1 MKKIP
6 RLTIFFAIIFAL
18 FLMVITIPK
27 ISVNAIEG
35 KFWAENED
43 VEESKEIIYTGDI
56 GGHTLYVKFVDGS
69 ALISIDKEE
78 WKEVA
83 YRKNGN
89 SLYIPFDNEEALLV
103 LNDNKTFT
111 YIGNFPTTY
120 DDTNETNESEE
131 ITKQDIEEIID
142 KALQDAGLNADDI
155 KNLKEMYA
163 TITSPDLTLEQKLL
177 YIMVVVL
184 AALGVSM
191 ATLVIY
197 KKSLQNLN
205 AKNNKQVAA
214 LIDSTTKLIDKADES
229 IKAANLTQEH
239 VNAQGETI
247 NKFIDKM
254 VDRDEKIEQ
263 LLALDE
269 TQPIGYHTED
279 EVVEEEIPEE
289 VEQAPTEEGDTDEES
304 IE

>member
-1 MKKIP
+1 
-6 RLTIFFAIIFAL
+6 
-18 FLMVITIPK
+18 MVITIPK

-120 DDTNETNESEE
+120 DDANETNESEE

>member
-43 VEESKEIIYTGDI
+43 VEQSEEIIYTGDI
-56 GGHTLYVKFVDGS
+56 EGKTFYIKFVDGL
-69 ALISIDKEE
+69 ALVSNNKEE
-78 WKEVA
+78 WKEIA
-83 YRKNGN
+83 YRRNGN
-89 SLYIPFDNEEALLV
+89 SLYLQIENEEALLV

-111 YIGNFPTTY
+111 YTGYITTI
-120 DDTNETNESEE
+120 DDPKETNESEE

-163 TITSPDLTLEQKLL
+163 TITNPDLTLEQKLL

-205 AKNNKQVAA
+205 AKNNKQVAT
-214 LIDSTTKLIDKADES
+214 LIDSATKLIDKADES
-229 IKAANLTQEH
+229 IKAANLTQEQ

-254 VDRDEKIEQ
+254 ADRDEKIEQ

>member
-27 ISVNAIEG
+27 ISVNATEG
-35 KFWAENED
+35 KFWAENEEI
-43 VEESKEIIYTGDI
+43 EETEEIIYTGDI
-56 GGHTLYVKFVDGS
+56 EGKTFYIKFVDGL
-69 ALISIDKEE
+69 ALVSNNKEE
-78 WKEVA
+78 WKEIA
-83 YRKNGN
+83 YRRNGN
-89 SLYIPFDNEEALLV
+89 SLYLQIDNEEALLV

-111 YIGNFPTTY
+111 YAGYITTI
-120 DDTNETNESEE
+120 DDPNETNESEE

-163 TITSPDLTLEQKLL
+163 TITNPDLTLEQKLL

-205 AKNNKQVAA
+205 AKNNKQVAT
-214 LIDSTTKLIDKADES
+214 LIDSATKLIDKADES
-229 IKAANLTQEH
+229 IKAANLTQEQ

-254 VDRDEKIEQ
+254 ADRDEKIEQ

-269 TQPIGYHTED
+269 TQPIGFHTED
-279 EVVEEEIPEE
+279 EE

-304 IE
+304 VE

>member
-27 ISVNAIEG
+27 ISVNATEG

-43 VEESKEIIYTGDI
+43 VEQSEEIIYTGDI
-56 GGHTLYVKFVDGS
+56 EGKTFYIKFVDGL
-69 ALISIDKEE
+69 ALVSNNKEE
-78 WKEVA
+78 WKEIA
-83 YRKNGN
+83 YRRNGN
-89 SLYIPFDNEEALLV
+89 SLYLQIENEEALLV

-111 YIGNFPTTY
+111 YTGYITTI
-120 DDTNETNESEE
+120 DDPKETNESEE

-163 TITSPDLTLEQKLL
+163 TITNPDLTLEQKLL

-205 AKNNKQVAA
+205 AKNNKQVAT
-214 LIDSTTKLIDKADES
+214 LIDSATKLIDKADES
-229 IKAANLTQEH
+229 IKAANLTQEQ

-254 VDRDEKIEQ
+254 ADRDEKIEQ

>member
-43 VEESKEIIYTGDI
+43 VEQSEEIIYTGDI
-56 GGHTLYVKFVDGS
+56 EGETFYIKFIDGL
-69 ALISIDKEE
+69 ALVSNNKEE
-78 WKEVA
+78 WKEIA
-83 YRKNGN
+83 YRRNGN
-89 SLYIPFDNEEALLV
+89 SLYLQIENEEALLV

-111 YIGNFPTTY
+111 YTGYITTI
-120 DDTNETNESEE
+120 DAPNETNESEE

-163 TITSPDLTLEQKLL
+163 TITNPDLTLEQKLL
-177 YIMVVVL
+177 YIMMVVL

-205 AKNNKQVAA
+205 AKNNKQVAT
-214 LIDSTTKLIDKADES
+214 LIDSATKLIDKADES
-229 IKAANLTQEH
+229 IKAANLTQEQ

-254 VDRDEKIEQ
+254 ADRDEKIEQ

>member
-27 ISVNAIEG
+27 ISVNATEG

-43 VEESKEIIYTGDI
+43 VEETEEIIYTGDI

-120 DDTNETNESEE
+120 DDSNETNESEE

-163 TITSPDLTLEQKLL
+163 TITNPDLTLEQKLL

-205 AKNNKQVAA
+205 AKNNKQVAT
-214 LIDSTTKLIDKADES
+214 LIDSTAKLIDKADES
-229 IKAANLTQEH
+229 IKAANLTQEQ

-254 VDRDEKIEQ
+254 ADRDEKIEQ

-289 VEQAPTEEGDTDEES
+289 IEQAPTEEGDTDEES

>member
-43 VEESKEIIYTGDI
+43 VEQSEEIIYTGDI
-56 GGHTLYVKFVDGS
+56 EGKTFYIKFVDGL
-69 ALISIDKEE
+69 ALVSNNKEE
-78 WKEVA
+78 WKEIA
-83 YRKNGN
+83 YRRNGN
-89 SLYIPFDNEEALLV
+89 SLYLQIDNEEALLV

-111 YIGNFPTTY
+111 YTGYITTI
-120 DDTNETNESEE
+120 DDSKETNESEE

-163 TITSPDLTLEQKLL
+163 TITNPDLTLEQKLL

-205 AKNNKQVAA
+205 AKNNKQVAT
-214 LIDSTTKLIDKADES
+214 LIDSATKLIDKADES
-229 IKAANLTQEH
+229 IKAANLTQEQ

-254 VDRDEKIEQ
+254 ADRDEKIEQ

-269 TQPIGYHTED
+269 MQPIGCHTED
-279 EVVEEEIPEE
+279 EVVKEEIPEE
-289 VEQAPTEEGDTDEES
+289 AEQAPTEEGDTDEES

>member
-43 VEESKEIIYTGDI
+43 VEQSEEIIYTGDI
-56 GGHTLYVKFVDGS
+56 EGKTFYIKFVDGL
-69 ALISIDKEE
+69 ALVSNNKEE
-78 WKEVA
+78 WKEIA
-83 YRKNGN
+83 YRRNGN
-89 SLYIPFDNEEALLV
+89 SLYLQIENEEALLV

-111 YIGNFPTTY
+111 YTGYITTI
-120 DDTNETNESEE
+120 DEPNETNESEE

-155 KNLKEMYA
+155 NNLKEMYA

-205 AKNNKQVAA
+205 AKNNKQVAT
-214 LIDSTTKLIDKADES
+214 LIDSATKLIDKADES
-229 IKAANLTQEH
+229 IKAANLTQEQ

-254 VDRDEKIEQ
+254 ADRDEKIEQ

-279 EVVEEEIPEE
+279 EVVEEKIPEE

>member
-27 ISVNAIEG
+27 ISVNATEG
-35 KFWAENED
+35 KYWTENEEI
-43 VEESKEIIYTGDI
+43 EETEEVIYI
-56 GGHTLYVKFVDGS
+56 GTFEGKTLYLKFDTEYI
-69 ALISIDKEE
+69 ALLSTDKET
-78 WKEVA
+78 WKEVP

-89 SLYIPFDNEEALLV
+89 SLYLQIDNEEGLFV

-111 YIGNFPTTY
+111 FTGYVSAIEQDDPT
-120 DDTNETNESEE
+120 ESEE

-163 TITSPDLTLEQKLL
+163 TITNPELSLEQKLL
-177 YIMVVVL
+177 YIVVVVIT
-184 AALGVSM
+184 ALGVSM

-197 KKSLQNLN
+197 KKSLQKLN
-205 AKNNKQVAA
+205 TTNNKQIAG
-214 LIDSTTKLIDKADES
+214 LIDTATNLIDKADES
-229 IKAANLTQEH
+229 IKAANLTQDQ

-254 VDRDEKIEQ
+254 IDRDEKIEQ

-269 TQPIGYHTED
+269 KQPIGYHTED
-279 EVVEEEIPEE
+279 E
-289 VEQAPTEEGDTDEES
+289 TSEEGGTNEES

>member
-27 ISVNAIEG
+27 ISVNATEG

-43 VEESKEIIYTGDI
+43 VEQSEEIIYTGDI
-56 GGHTLYVKFVDGS
+56 DGVTFYIKFVDGS
-69 ALISIDKEE
+69 ALISDNKEE
-78 WKEVA
+78 WREIA
-83 YRKNGN
+83 YRRNGN
-89 SLYIPFDNEEALLV
+89 SLYLQIDNEEALLV

-111 YIGNFPTTY
+111 YTGYITTI
-120 DDTNETNESEE
+120 DDPKETNESEE

-163 TITSPDLTLEQKLL
+163 TITNPDLTLEQKLL

-205 AKNNKQVAA
+205 AKNNKQITN
-214 LIDSTTKLIDKADES
+214 LIDNTTKLIDKADES
-229 IKAANLTQEH
+229 IKAANLTQEQ

-254 VDRDEKIEQ
+254 ADRDEKIEQ

>member
-43 VEESKEIIYTGDI
+43 VEQSEEIIYTGDI
-56 GGHTLYVKFVDGS
+56 EGETFYIKFVDGL
-69 ALISIDKEE
+69 ALVSNNKEE
-78 WKEVA
+78 WKEIA
-83 YRKNGN
+83 YRRNGN
-89 SLYIPFDNEEALLV
+89 SLYLQIDNEEALLV

-111 YIGNFPTTY
+111 YTGYITTI
-120 DDTNETNESEE
+120 DAPNETNESEE

-163 TITSPDLTLEQKLL
+163 TITNPDLTLEQKLL

-205 AKNNKQVAA
+205 AKNNKQVAT
-214 LIDSTTKLIDKADES
+214 LIDSATKLIDKADES
-229 IKAANLTQEH
+229 IKAANLTQEQ

-254 VDRDEKIEQ
+254 ADRDEKIEQ

-279 EVVEEEIPEE
+279 EVVEEEMPEE

>member
-43 VEESKEIIYTGDI
+43 VEQSEEIIYTGDI
-56 GGHTLYVKFVDGS
+56 EGETFYIKFVDGL
-69 ALISIDKEE
+69 ALVSNNKEE
-78 WKEVA
+78 WKEIA
-83 YRKNGN
+83 YRRNGN
-89 SLYIPFDNEEALLV
+89 SLYLQIDNEEALLV

-111 YIGNFPTTY
+111 YTGYITTI
-120 DDTNETNESEE
+120 DEPKETNESEE

-163 TITSPDLTLEQKLL
+163 TITNPDLTLEQKLL

-205 AKNNKQVAA
+205 AKNNKQIAN
-214 LIDSTTKLIDKADES
+214 LIDNTTKLIDKADES
-229 IKAANLTQEH
+229 IKAANLTQEQ

-254 VDRDEKIEQ
+254 ADRDEKIEQ

-289 VEQAPTEEGDTDEES
+289 GDTDEES

>member
-43 VEESKEIIYTGDI
+43 VEQSEEIIYTGDI
-56 GGHTLYVKFVDGS
+56 EGKTFYIKFVDGL
-69 ALISIDKEE
+69 ALVSNNKEE
-78 WKEVA
+78 WKEIA
-83 YRKNGN
+83 YRRNGN
-89 SLYIPFDNEEALLV
+89 SLYLQIENEEALLV

-111 YIGNFPTTY
+111 YTGYITTI
-120 DDTNETNESEE
+120 DDPKETNESEE

-163 TITSPDLTLEQKLL
+163 TITNPDLTLEQKLL

-205 AKNNKQVAA
+205 AKNNKQVAT
-214 LIDSTTKLIDKADES
+214 LIDSATKLIDKADES
-229 IKAANLTQEH
+229 IKAANLTQEQ

-279 EVVEEEIPEE
+279 EIS
-289 VEQAPTEEGDTDEES
+289 EEGDTDEES

>member
-27 ISVNAIEG
+27 ISVNATEG

-43 VEESKEIIYTGDI
+43 VEQSEEIIYTGDI
-56 GGHTLYVKFVDGS
+56 DGVTFYIKFVDGL
-69 ALISIDKEE
+69 ALVSNNKEE
-78 WKEVA
+78 WKEIA
-83 YRKNGN
+83 YRRNGN
-89 SLYIPFDNEEALLV
+89 SLYLQIENEEALLV

-111 YIGNFPTTY
+111 YTGYITTI
-120 DDTNETNESEE
+120 DDPKETNESEE

-163 TITSPDLTLEQKLL
+163 TITNPDLTLEQKLL

-205 AKNNKQVAA
+205 AKNNKQVAT
-214 LIDSTTKLIDKADES
+214 LIDSATKLIDKADES
-229 IKAANLTQEH
+229 IKAANLTQEQ

-254 VDRDEKIEQ
+254 ADRDEKIEQ

-279 EVVEEEIPEE
+279 EVVEEEQHEE

>member
-1 MKKIP
+1 MKKIS

-43 VEESKEIIYTGDI
+43 VEQSEEIIYTGDI
-56 GGHTLYVKFVDGS
+56 EGKTFYIKFVDGL
-69 ALISIDKEE
+69 ALVSNNKEE
-78 WKEVA
+78 WKEIA
-83 YRKNGN
+83 YRRNGN
-89 SLYIPFDNEEALLV
+89 SLYLQIDNEEALLV

-111 YIGNFPTTY
+111 YTGYITTI
-120 DDTNETNESEE
+120 DDPKETNESEE

-163 TITSPDLTLEQKLL
+163 TITNPDLTLEQKLL

-205 AKNNKQVAA
+205 AKNNKQVAT
-214 LIDSTTKLIDKADES
+214 LIDSATKLIDKADES
-229 IKAANLTQEH
+229 IKAANLTQEQ

-254 VDRDEKIEQ
+254 ADRDEKIEQ
-263 LLALDE
+263 LLAIDE
-269 TQPIGYHTED
+269 KQPIGFHTED
-279 EVVEEEIPEE
+279 EIS
-289 VEQAPTEEGDTDEES
+289 EEGDTDEES

>member
-43 VEESKEIIYTGDI
+43 VEQSEEIIYTGDI
-56 GGHTLYVKFVDGS
+56 EGKTFYIKFVDGL
-69 ALISIDKEE
+69 ALVSNNKEE
-78 WKEVA
+78 WKEIA
-83 YRKNGN
+83 YRRNGN
-89 SLYIPFDNEEALLV
+89 SLYLQIENEEALLV

-111 YIGNFPTTY
+111 YTGYITTI
-120 DDTNETNESEE
+120 DALNETNESEE

-163 TITSPDLTLEQKLL
+163 TITNPDLTLEQKLL

-205 AKNNKQVAA
+205 AKNNKQVAT
-214 LIDSTTKLIDKADES
+214 LIDSATKLIDKADES
-229 IKAANLTQEH
+229 IKAANLTQEQ

-279 EVVEEEIPEE
+279 EIS
-289 VEQAPTEEGDTDEES
+289 EEGDTDEES

>member
-27 ISVNAIEG
+27 ISVNATEG

-43 VEESKEIIYTGDI
+43 VEQSEEIIYTGDI
-56 GGHTLYVKFVDGS
+56 EGKTFYIKFVDGL
-69 ALISIDKEE
+69 ALVSNNKEE
-78 WKEVA
+78 WKEIA
-83 YRKNGN
+83 YRRNGN
-89 SLYIPFDNEEALLV
+89 SLYLQIENEEALLV

-111 YIGNFPTTY
+111 YTGYITTI
-120 DDTNETNESEE
+120 DDPKETSESEE

-163 TITSPDLTLEQKLL
+163 TITNPDLTLEQKLL

-205 AKNNKQVAA
+205 AKNNKQVAT
-214 LIDSTTKLIDKADES
+214 LIDNTTKLIDKADES
-229 IKAANLTQEH
+229 IKAANLTQEQ

-254 VDRDEKIEQ
+254 ADRDEKIEQ

>member
-27 ISVNAIEG
+27 ISVNATEG

-43 VEESKEIIYTGDI
+43 VEQSEEIIYTGDI
-56 GGHTLYVKFVDGS
+56 EGETFYIKFVDGL
-69 ALISIDKEE
+69 ALVSNNKEE
-78 WKEVA
+78 WKEIA
-83 YRKNGN
+83 YRRNGN
-89 SLYIPFDNEEALLV
+89 SLYLQIENEEALLV

-111 YIGNFPTTY
+111 YTGYITTI
-120 DDTNETNESEE
+120 DAPNETNESEE

-163 TITSPDLTLEQKLL
+163 TITNPDLTLEQKLL

-205 AKNNKQVAA
+205 AKNNKQVAT
-214 LIDSTTKLIDKADES
+214 LIDSATKLIDKADES
-229 IKAANLTQEH
+229 IKAANLTQEQ

-254 VDRDEKIEQ
+254 ADRDEKIEQ